1 MARIST
7 YPIDSIVS
15 LQDNV
20 IGTNQSPGHV
30 NETVLFPV
38 SGLANLIR
46 DGYTRIFD
54 SEVSFG
60 QDIPANGF
68 LPAAYQTIPDPLV
81 STSTRPDVN
90 LRVGLMPEFTYT
102 HNLNTTSVVVTVFED
117 VMEYTFTSTDADN
130 PQVGNSYTPRGF
142 QDVTDDVT
150 ITIID
155 NNNVRVSFG
164 LPRPITGK
172 VIIIG

>member
-7 YPIDSIVS
+7 YEIDTVIHAD
-15 LQDNV
+15 DNV
-20 IGTNQSPGHV
+20 IGTDPSSN
-30 NETVLFPV
+30 NATRLYPV
-38 SGLANLIR
+38 SSLAAFIR

-68 LPAAYQTIPDPLV
+68 LPAAYQTIPEPLT
-81 STSTRPDVN
+81 STVTRPDVT

-142 QDVTDDVT
+142 QDVTDDVV

-155 NNNVRVSFG
+155 NNNVRVDFG
-164 LPRPITGK
+164 LPRPITGR